1 MRISSAVV
9 SVALIA
15 FAFGGEPVSALDGTP
30 SPNAVPV
37 APSDPSLALAGAG
50 AAAAPAIVNPA
61 ARASSA
67 SALMPT
73 SLGEAMKSATEALRS
88 GEKAQAVISLEYAAE
103 HGHSY
108 AQWKLGRMF
117 ADGDGV
123 QRDEL
128 KAFNYFQKLADSYA
142 DDNPASPRARF
153 VSNAFV
159 ALGNYYLEGI
169 PNSSVTPSPELARRM
184 FGHAASYFGDPE
196 AQYQLASL
204 YLNGNGVA
212 RDPKRAV
219 PWLVLASNKG
229 HYRAQAVLGRIMFYG
244 EHGIRQRAA
253 GLMWLTVA
261 CDGPGAKEPWIAQLR
276 ENAVAQA
283 TDDERAMAFIL
294 LKRWV
299 EGRRD

>member
-1 MRISSAVV
+1 MRTSSAVIG
-9 SVALIA
+9 VALIV
-15 FAFGGEPVSALDGTP
+15 FAIGGEPVRALDGTP

-37 APSDPSLALAGAG
+37 VAPSDPSLAMAGAG
-50 AAAAPAIVNPA
+50 AAAAPAIVNSA
-61 ARASSA
+61 ARSSA

-276 ENAVAQA
+276 ESAVAQA